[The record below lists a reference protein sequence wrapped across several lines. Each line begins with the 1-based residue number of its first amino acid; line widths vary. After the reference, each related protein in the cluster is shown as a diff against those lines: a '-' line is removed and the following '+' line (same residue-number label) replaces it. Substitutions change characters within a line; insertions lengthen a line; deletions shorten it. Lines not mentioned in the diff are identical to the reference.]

1 MLPYELIEK
10 KQHGN
15 ELTKEEIQN
24 LVRGFTAGEI
34 PDYQMS
40 AFLMAVY
47 FQGFSDAETATL
59 VDTMLHSG
67 ATIDL
72 SGLSGYKADKHSTGG
87 VGDKVSLI
95 LAPLVAAA
103 GVKVPMISGRGLGH
117 TGGTLDKLESIP
129 GFNTEYTVEAFRDQV
144 ERIGVCIMSQNENIV
159 PADKKMYALRDVTS
173 TVRSIPLICASIM
186 SKKIAEGID
195 GLVLDVKTGRGAFIP
210 EYEQTKDLAK
220 RLVAIGHKFDLDC
233 TAVITDMNQPLGNRI
248 GNWSEVVESVEA
260 LQGKGPADLM
270 EVTLDLSAR
279 MITLAGQADS
289 VNAAKYMLNELIDS
303 GQALDKFYEFVEAQ
317 HGDVNAVQQLSEYPK
332 SKYSKE
338 VKAARS
344 GVIQEID
351 GYRLGMTSVSLGA
364 GRQQMDDII
373 DPKAGMTLYK
383 KIGDTVEAGEIL
395 AEFYTDK
402 ESVLDGAAQQIQSAF
417 SVGSEPVDSPILI
430 HEIIE

>member
-15 ELTKEEIQN
+15 ELTREEIQYF
-24 LVRGFTAGEI
+24 VQGFTAGNI

-72 SGLSGYKADKHSTGG
+72 QDVAGYKVDKHSTGG

-117 TGGTLDKLESIP
+117 TGGTLDKLEAIP
-129 GFNTEYTVEAFRDQV
+129 GFNTEYNLQEFRQQV
-144 ERIGVCIMSQNENIV
+144 DDIDVCIMSQNDNIV

-210 EYEQTKDLAK
+210 EYEQTKTLAE
-220 RLVAIGHKFDLDC
+220 RLVAIGKKFDLDI

-260 LQGKGPADLM
+260 LQGKGPDDLM
-270 EVTLDLSAR
+270 EVTLELCAH
-279 MITLAGQADS
+279 MITMAGKADS
-289 VNAAKYMLNELIDS
+289 ISAAKHTLNTLIDS
-303 GQALDKFYEFVEAQ
+303 GKALDKFYEFVEAQ
-317 HGDVNAVQQLSEYPK
+317 KGDVSAVQNLQNYPK
-332 SKYSKE
+332 STYSRG
-338 VKAARS
+338 VKAS
-344 GVIQEID
+344 HDGIIQSID
-351 GYRLGMTSVSLGA
+351 SYRLGITSVSLGA
-364 GRQQMDDII
+364 GRQQMDDLI
-373 DPKAGMTLYK
+373 DPKAGITLYK
-383 KIGDTVEAGEIL
+383 KIGDSVESGEVV

-402 ESVLDGAAQQIQSAF
+402 ESVLNNAEEQIQSTF
-417 SVGSEPVDSPILI
+417 EIGEEPVEPPKLI
-430 HEIIE
+430 HEVIG